1 MLHSS
6 CQYTSW
12 FMMITGHAFGKSDA
26 FIDCHVAKIENLK
39 NYNFSDLSVSLI
51 LPYFLNFFILHDI
64 VP

>member
-1 MLHSS
+1 
-6 CQYTSW
+6 
-12 FMMITGHAFGKSDA
+12 MMITGHAFGKSDA